1 MFLKHVYVKN
11 VGVIKKLWKM
21 IKVALSNK
29 ILELILEEL
38 FPLRLAFF
46 FKFNRFSVS

>member
-29 ILELILEEL
+29 NLNTNNTMDVHMRNGRTN
-38 FPLRLAFF
+38 FYNTF
-46 FKFNRFSVS
+46 